1 MNSILLVEDDRKI
14 ARVVKVYLEDAGY
27 KVVHVEKGKDA
38 ISSALMRAVMRHHA
52 GRFFLKRYANIGAP
66 IIAVR
71 IPIGS
76 SVSMAVRAMRSTAT
90 R

>member
-38 ISSALMRAVMRHHA
+38 ISSAMKELPLAVILDLMLPVTS
-52 GRFFLKRYANIGAP
+52 GEE
-66 IIAVR
+66 VC
-71 IPIGS
+71 
-76 SVSMAVRAMRSTAT
+76 
-90 R
+90 